1 MSRAT
6 RPTGETH
13 DRVPSGSV
21 VVFAPAPLLT
31 ITIEAGRRGGD
42 VHVHA
47 GGQGIW
53 QARMLA
59 ALGAEVTICASFGGE
74 TGRVT
79 RTLLLDEGFRVVGVE
94 REDGNAAYVHDRRD
108 GERSPVVETDDPPL
122 SRHEL
127 DELYAVTIREA
138 MQADVVLLS
147 GPAGDDVLPADTYR
161 RLASDLEAFEC
172 LVIADLA
179 GERLERA
186 LEGGLD
192 VVKTSHEELVEDGR
206 IGEGEKDDESA
217 IVGAM
222 RRLADEGAETVIV
235 SRASDGILALVDG
248 AVLRVTTPD
257 MEVVDTKGAGDSL
270 TAGVAATLARD
281 AADVRRAIVVGAA
294 AGALNV
300 TRHGLGT
307 GEASTIIAFADHV
320 EVTELDAPH
329 GSGTEKED

>member
-1 MSRAT
+1 MSRT
-6 RPTGETH
+6 PRPQRETGDEP
-13 DRVPSGSV
+13 PSGRV

-31 ITIEAGRRGGD
+31 ITIEAGRRNGD

-59 ALGAEVTICASFGGE
+59 ALGADVTICASFGGE

-108 GERSPVVETDDPPL
+108 GDRSPIVETDDPPL

-127 DELYAVTIREA
+127 DELYAIAIRESMA
-138 MQADVVLLS
+138 ADVVLLS

-161 RLASDLEAFEC
+161 RLAADLEAFGC

-179 GERLERA
+179 GERLVSA

-192 VVKTSHEELVEDGR
+192 VVKTSHEELAEDGR
-206 IGEGEKDDESA
+206 IDEDEKDDENA
-217 IVGAM
+217 IIRAIH
-222 RRLADEGAETVIV
+222 RLNDEGAATVIV
-235 SRASDGILALVDG
+235 SRASDGVLALVDG
-248 AVLRVTTPD
+248 TVLRVTTPD
-257 MEVVDTKGAGDSL
+257 MKVVDTKGAGDSL
-270 TAGVAATLARD
+270 TAGVAATLAGD
-281 AADVRRAIVVGAA
+281 AGDARRAIVVGAA

-307 GEASTIIAFADHV
+307 GEASTILAFAEHV
-320 EVTELDAPH
+320 DVTELNAAPAD
-329 GSGTEKED
+329 ERED